1 MKRLLMIAY
10 HFPPLAGSSGI
21 QRTLRFV
28 QHLPTFGWQPL
39 VLTASTGA
47 YERTSEDLLQEVSPD
62 VVVRRAYALDAAR
75 HLSVRGHYWG
85 ATARPDRW
93 ASWRFDAVRQGLA
106 MIRDYQPD
114 AIWSTYPI
122 ATAHVVASILSKKSG
137 LPWIADFRDP
147 MAQDGYPSDKL
158 TWEHYRRIEAD
169 TAEHARGMVFVTP
182 SAAQTYRRRYP
193 AVARRIHVVE
203 NGYDEESFKAAER
216 HLPTV
221 EAAALQALQARRPLV
236 LLHSGIVYPSE
247 RDPTQLFAALARLR
261 LAGQLNP
268 SELTI
273 RFRASGHDEHLQ
285 QLAQTQG
292 VSEFIEL
299 CPEIPYVEALSE
311 MLTVDALLIL
321 QASNCNTQ
329 IPAKIYEYIRAARP
343 VLGLTDPAGATAAAM
358 HAAHMVDQAPLDNAD
373 AVAQA
378 LMAFL
383 TKVRSHQIT
392 TPPLDVVIQ
401 SSRRGR
407 TEALSLLLNAACQT
421 DEVPGESR

>member
-10 HFPPLAGSSGI
+10 HFPPLAGSSGV
-21 QRTLRFV
+21 QRTLRFM
-28 QHLPTFGWQPL
+28 QHLPAFGWQPL
-39 VLTASTGA
+39 ILTASKGA
-47 YERTSEDLLQEVSPD
+47 YVRTSDDLLQEISPD
-62 VVVRRAYALDAAR
+62 VVVRRAFALDAAR

-147 MAQDGYPSDKL
+147 MAHDGYPSDTL

-169 TAEHARGMVFVTP
+169 AAAFARCMVFVTA
-182 SAAQTYRRRYP
+182 SAAQTYRRLYP
-193 AVARRIHVVE
+193 AAAQRIHLVE

-216 HLPTV
+216 QLPIL
-221 EAAALQALQARRPLV
+221 EPAALQAPRKLV

-247 RDPTQLFAALARLR
+247 RDPTQLFVALARLR
-261 LAGQLNP
+261 LAGDLKP
-268 SELTI
+268 SELII
-273 RFRASGHDEHLQ
+273 RFRASGNEAHLR
-285 QLAQTQG
+285 QLTEALG
-292 VSEFIEL
+292 VREFIEL
-299 CPEIPYVEALSE
+299 CPEISYVDALSE

-358 HAAHMVDQAPLDNAD
+358 HAAKMDDQAPLDDAD
-373 AVAQA
+373 AVARA
-378 LMAFL
+378 LMVFL
-383 TKVRSHQIT
+383 NKVLNHQT
-392 TPPLDVVIQ
+392 TPPPLAVVIE

-407 TEALSLLLNAACQT
+407 TEALAQVLNAACQIE
-421 DEVPGESR
+421 EVPSELR